1 MISGLLILL
10 LTIVIIKFYKSGYD
24 KNDNGYQWEVPM
36 KKYTKLIMLIVGVAI
51 MYGVIK
57 QFQLDQ
63 LITFENLHE
72 NKMRLHDYV
81 SAHYFQS
88 VLMYIGIYILV
99 IALNLPGAG
108 VMTFSGG
115 VLFGIL
121 PAMLFV
127 NISATIGGGIAFI
140 VARKFFGIFIQNKFG
155 ERLQKFN
162 DDIDRHGKNYLLT
175 MRLIPIFPF
184 FFVNIAAG
192 LTKISFMTFVWTT
205 SLGTIP
211 GTFAYVFAGHNI
223 SNIAGGEEI
232 LSPPVIAAL
241 VIFGLMSIGPTIIN
255 KKREAKRLKEEMSE

>member
-1 MISGLLILL
+1 MKKYKKLLILVIG
-10 LTIVIIKFYKSGYD
+10 IVI
-24 KNDNGYQWEVPM
+24 V
-36 KKYTKLIMLIVGVAI
+36 VGLVN
-51 MYGVIK
+51 
-57 QFQLDQ
+57 QLNLNE

-72 NKMRLHDYV
+72 NKMKLNEYV
-81 SAHYFQS
+81 ASNYFKS
-88 VLMYIGIYILV
+88 VLLYIGVYLIV
-99 IALNLPGAG
+99 IAANLPGAG

-121 PAMLFV
+121 PAMLYV
-127 NISATIGGGIAFI
+127 NISATIGGAIAFLI
-140 VARKFFGIFIQNKFG
+140 ARNFFGVFIHEKFGDKLNKFNNDI
-155 ERLQKFN
+155 ERY
-162 DDIDRHGKNYLLT
+162 GKNYLLT

-192 LTKISFMTFVWTT
+192 LTKVSLMTFIWTT

-241 VIFGLMSIGPTIIN
+241 VIFGLMSIGPTVIS
-255 KKREAKRLKEEMSE
+255 KRRERKLMEDTNE

>member
-1 MISGLLILL
+1 MKKYKKLLILVMGIA
-10 LTIVIIKFYKSGYD
+10 IV
-24 KNDNGYQWEVPM
+24 
-36 KKYTKLIMLIVGVAI
+36 VGLVN
-51 MYGVIK
+51 
-57 QFQLDQ
+57 QLNLNE

-72 NKMRLHDYV
+72 NKMKLNEYV
-81 SAHYFQS
+81 ASNYFKS
-88 VLMYIGIYILV
+88 VLLYIGVYLIV
-99 IALNLPGAG
+99 IAANLPGAG

-121 PAMLFV
+121 PAMLYV
-127 NISATIGGGIAFI
+127 NISATIGGAIAFLI
-140 VARKFFGIFIQNKFG
+140 ARNFFGVFIQERFGDKLNKFNNDI
-155 ERLQKFN
+155 ERY
-162 DDIDRHGKNYLLT
+162 GKNYLLT

-192 LTKISFMTFVWTT
+192 LTKVSLMTFIWTT

-241 VIFGLMSIGPTIIN
+241 VIFGLMSIGPTFIS
-255 KKREAKRLKEEMSE
+255 KRRERKLMEDTNE